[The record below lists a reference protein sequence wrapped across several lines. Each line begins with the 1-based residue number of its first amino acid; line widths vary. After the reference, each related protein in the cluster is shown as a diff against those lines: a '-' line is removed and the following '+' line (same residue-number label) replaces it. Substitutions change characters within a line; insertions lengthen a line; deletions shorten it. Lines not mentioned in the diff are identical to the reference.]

1 MKFRLFFIL
10 LILAFNCKATKQ
22 ASLDSNLS
30 GLLANLFSSFDAKP
44 SLKNISENFIF
55 AKYTDLNS
63 SIANLQTN
71 LSNFPDSC
79 GGDPTKL
86 SNLQSLWKD
95 SYAILKSIEIVQ
107 FGASGS
113 YSTIDAW
120 PSNYLT
126 NPPDTIKIE
135 ATIAGTETISET
147 SLSQKGDSENGF
159 GAIEYL
165 LFTNQASATNAA
177 TICGTLTG
185 RRKTYLVEA
194 TKLLYT
200 RVSRITLN
208 WNPNFSGNYTTI
220 LQTAGANN
228 EFYKSDKEVLDTL
241 IKQIVTI
248 VDKIKDDKVGYPSG
262 ISVESGGVVKANN
275 IESRYANL
283 SILNIRYNLE
293 GLQSFY
299 IGINGPGIADYVRYY
314 NISLDERIKAKIIQ
328 TINKS
333 KEITNLK
340 QEILSGSTAKIRE
353 FITVLNELKVI
364 FSVELAGN
372 LSSSFSSGLGD
383 GDGD

>member
-1 MKFRLFFIL
+1 MKFYLLFTL
-10 LILAFNCKATKQ
+10 LIFAFSCKANKQ
-22 ASLDSNLS
+22 ATLDANLS
-30 GLLANLFSSFDAKP
+30 GILANLFSAFDAKP

-55 AKYTDLNS
+55 ARYTDLDS
-63 SIANLQTN
+63 SVTSLQTSVSN
-71 LSNFPDSC
+71 LSDSC
-79 GGDPTKL
+79 GGDSTKL
-86 SNLQSLWKD
+86 STLQSLWTK

-126 NPPDTIKIE
+126 NPPDTTKIE
-135 ATIAGTETISET
+135 ATIAGAETISEANL
-147 SLSQKGDSENGF
+147 SLKGDSENGF

-165 LFTNQASATNAA
+165 LFTNQAGATDLA

-185 RRKTYLVEA
+185 RRKTYLQEA
-194 TKLLYT
+194 TKLLFT
-200 RVSRITLN
+200 RVARIKLN
-208 WNPNFSGNYTTI
+208 WNPSFSGNFTTI
-220 LQTAGANN
+220 LQTAGVNN

-248 VDKIKDDKVGYPSG
+248 VEKIKDDKVGYPSG
-262 ISVESGGVVKANN
+262 ISVDSGGVVRTNN

-283 SILNIRYNLE
+283 SILNIQYNLE

-299 IGINGPGIADYVRYY
+299 IGNNGPGIADYVRYY
-314 NISLDERIKAKIIQ
+314 NPSLDDRIKAKIIQ

-333 KEITNLK
+333 KEIANLK
-340 QEILSGSTAKIRE
+340 QEIQSGSSTKIRE

-372 LSSSFSSGLGD
+372 LGSSFTPGLGD